1 MSTEICK
8 LVADAGKCSNS
19 LMRYFYD
26 PALGD
31 CRQFVYGGCHG
42 NANRFVTYADCE
54 TTCKQ
59 TLQSAAH
66 GVDIQGNRPVTSLVM
81 TGGRFPQ
88 ILDLSQGLKI
98 GVPSGCLG
106 ETSIF

>member
-42 NANRFVTYADCE
+42 NANRFLTYADCE

-66 GVDIQGNRPVTSLVM
+66 GVDIQGNRPVPA
-81 TGGRFPQ
+81 F
-88 ILDLSQGLKI
+88 
-98 GVPSGCLG
+98 
-106 ETSIF
+106 